1 MAILSTGLV
10 LNKDLLSKLE
20 NLESESEKIYLNLG
34 QRLSDLFKELERG
47 FAESSQ
53 LISYFAAGQ
62 SGAEKLEEYSL
73 VEEIITEAREVIEE
87 AAVFFNEMQE
97 RDNVLF
103 SSINEGIDHLS
114 SLDGRIEN
122 IRDDSIEMELISL
135 NAMTVALKAGLGGRA
150 FSYITDELKK
160 LSSRTII
167 YTEELT
173 RSGASILKD
182 FLEFR
187 KLVGEIQAF
196 QQRFFGDFQE
206 KLNKCFDRYNMGVK
220 QLAEMLFGV
229 IEEAK
234 AVKKPLYRI
243 MEEVQL
249 QDIIKQSLEHV
260 LLSLKEFDLDPEA
273 EYNEH
278 LLDELSFVE
287 KIPRL
292 CQDLLDDI
300 SRKIRQSRDLF
311 STNLTDIRSTLR
323 DVEEQRGAF
332 LEYFTDKGENELEG
346 GALEQMFAES
356 VGVLKEL
363 LSGIDRSMTGK
374 KAIGRDGNRIIENIT
389 VLKTGFENFFE
400 IIDRFYAIEV
410 ASRIQVA
417 KQEVLKDRTETV
429 NEMTR
434 LTSRIDDDVKE
445 ALRILKDALTKI
457 YRSINRY
464 SDKVEMEMSVV
475 QETADCIKSSY
486 DRLMSSKT
494 TLADTLK
501 NFSVYSERFLSL
513 LDASEGDILHL
524 GMLVKVISE
533 VKDELA
539 DVQARAETLKREV
552 LQDMGLQEWQIKDNK
567 LRTMIERFTIFSHKK
582 VAGELG
588 GFEVEEGSREGGLTL
603 F

>member
-150 FSYITDELKK
+150 FSYITEELKK

-300 SRKIRQSRDLF
+300 SLKIRQSRDLF

-417 KQEVLKDRTETV
+417 KQEVLRDRTETV

-486 DRLMSSKT
+486 DRLMFSKT

-552 LQDMGLQEWQIKDNK
+552 LQDMGLQEWQIKDDK

>member
-10 LNKDLLSKLE
+10 ISKDLLSKLE
-20 NLESESEKIYLNLG
+20 NLESESERIYLNLG

-62 SGAEKLEEYSL
+62 SGAEKLEEHSL

-273 EYNEH
+273 EYNDH

-287 KIPRL
+287 KLPRL

-300 SRKIRQSRDLF
+300 SLKIRQSRDLF

-332 LEYFTDKGENELEG
+332 LKYFTDRGENELEG

-417 KQEVLKDRTETV
+417 KQEVLRDRTETV

-434 LTSRIDDDVKE
+434 LTARIDDDVKE

-457 YRSINRY
+457 YRNINRY

-486 DRLMSSKT
+486 DRLMFSKT

-552 LQDMGLQEWQIKDNK
+552 LQDMGLQEWQIKDDK
-567 LRTMIERFTIFSHKK
+567 LQTMIERFTIFTHKK

-588 GFEVEEGSREGGLTL
+588 GFEVEEGSLEGELTL

>member
-1 MAILSTGLV
+1 MVKLSTSLV
-10 LNKDLLSKLE
+10 LNMDLLSKLE

-34 QRLSDLFKELERG
+34 QRFPELFKELEQG

-62 SGAEKLEEYSL
+62 SGAENLEESSL
-73 VEEIITEAREVIEE
+73 VEQIITEAKEVIEG

-114 SLDGRIEN
+114 SLDSRIEN
-122 IRDDSIEMELISL
+122 IREDSIEMELISL
-135 NAMTVALKAGLGGRA
+135 NAMTVALKAGLAGRA

-173 RSGASILKD
+173 GSGASVLKD

-187 KLVGEIQAF
+187 KLVGGIQAF

-206 KLNKCFDRYNMGVK
+206 RLNKCFDRYNMGVK
-220 QLAEMLFGV
+220 QLAEILFGV

-243 MEEVQL
+243 MEEVQH

-292 CQDLLDDI
+292 CHDLLNDI
-300 SRKIRQSRDLF
+300 SRKIQRSRELF
-311 STNLTDIRSTLR
+311 SDNLADIRSTLKE
-323 DVEEQRGAF
+323 VEDQRRAF
-332 LEYFTDKGENELEG
+332 LEYFTDQGEKELEG

-356 VGVLKEL
+356 VGVLQEL

-374 KAIGRDGNRIIENIT
+374 MAIGRDGNRIIENIT
-389 VLKTGFENFFE
+389 VLKTGFEKFFE

-410 ASRIQVA
+410 ASKIQVA
-417 KQEVLKDRTETV
+417 KQEVLQDRTETV

-434 LTSRIDDDVKE
+434 LTVRIDDDVKE

-457 YRSINRY
+457 YRIINKY

-486 DRLMSSKT
+486 DRLMFSKT
-494 TLADTLK
+494 TMADTLK
-501 NFSVYSERFLSL
+501 NISVYSERFLSL

-524 GMLVKVISE
+524 GMLVNVITE
-533 VKDELA
+533 IKDELV

-552 LQDMGLQEWQIKDNK
+552 LQKMGLQEWQIKDDK
-567 LRTMIERFTIFSHKK
+567 LQTMIERFTIFSHKQ
-582 VAGELG
+582 VAGEIG
-588 GFEVEEGSREGGLTL
+588 GFEIEEGSEEGELTL

>member
-1 MAILSTGLV
+1 MAKLSTNLV
-10 LNKDLLSKLE
+10 LNNDLLSKLE
-20 NLESESEKIYLNLG
+20 NLGSETEKIYLNLG
-34 QRLSDLFKELERG
+34 QRLTELFKELERG

-53 LISYFAAGQ
+53 LISYFGAEQ
-62 SGAEKLEEYSL
+62 TGAEKLEEYSL
-73 VEEIITEAREVIEE
+73 VEEIITQAKEVIEK

-103 SSINEGIDHLS
+103 SSINEGIDRLS
-114 SLDGRIEN
+114 SLDSRIEN
-122 IRDDSIEMELISL
+122 IREDSIEMELISL
-135 NAMTVALKAGLGGRA
+135 NAMTVALKAGFAGRA

-160 LSSRTII
+160 LSSRTVI
-167 YTEELT
+167 YTEDLT
-173 RSGASILKD
+173 RSGESILKD

-206 KLNKCFDRYNMGVK
+206 RLNKCFDRYNMGVK

-229 IEEAK
+229 IEDAK

-260 LLSLKEFDLDPEA
+260 LLSLKEFDLNSEN

-300 SRKIRQSRDLF
+300 GRKIGKSRDLF
-311 STNLTDIRSTLR
+311 SAKLTDIRSTLR
-323 DVEEQRGAF
+323 DVEDQRGAF
-332 LEYFTDKGENELEG
+332 LEYFTESGKNELEG

-356 VGVLKEL
+356 VGVLQEL
-363 LSGIDRSMTGK
+363 LSGIDHSMTGK
-374 KAIGRDGNRIIENIT
+374 MAIGRDGNRIVENIT
-389 VLKTGFENFFE
+389 ILKTGFENFFE

-417 KQEVLKDRTETV
+417 KQEVLKDRAETV

-434 LTSRIDDDVKE
+434 LTARIDDDVKE
-445 ALRILKDALTKI
+445 ALRILKHALNKI
-457 YRSINRY
+457 YAIINKY
-464 SDKVEMEMSVV
+464 SNAVEMEMSVV

-486 DRLMSSKT
+486 DRLMFSKT

-513 LDASEGDILHL
+513 LDVSETDILHL
-524 GMLVKVISE
+524 GVLGKVIIE
-533 VKDELA
+533 IKDELA
-539 DVQARAETLKREV
+539 GVQVRAETLKREV
-552 LQDMGLQEWQIKDNK
+552 LQGMGLQEWQIKDDK
-567 LRTMIERFTIFSHKK
+567 LQTMIERFTIFSHKQ
-582 VAGELG
+582 VAGEIG

>member
-10 LNKDLLSKLE
+10 ISKDLLSKLE
-20 NLESESEKIYLNLG
+20 NLESESERIYLNLG

-62 SGAEKLEEYSL
+62 SGAEKLEEHSL

-150 FSYITDELKK
+150 FSYITEELKK

-260 LLSLKEFDLDPEA
+260 LLSLKEFDLDQEA

-300 SRKIRQSRDLF
+300 SLKIRQSRDLF

-332 LEYFTDKGENELEG
+332 LEYFTDRGENELEG

-417 KQEVLKDRTETV
+417 KQEVLRDRTETV

-457 YRSINRY
+457 YRIINRY

-486 DRLMSSKT
+486 DRLMFSKT

-552 LQDMGLQEWQIKDNK
+552 LQDMGLQEWQIKDDK

-588 GFEVEEGSREGGLTL
+588 GFEVEEGSLEGELTL

>member
-10 LNKDLLSKLE
+10 ISKDLLSKLE
-20 NLESESEKIYLNLG
+20 NLESESERIYLNLG

-62 SGAEKLEEYSL
+62 SGAEKLEEHSL

-273 EYNEH
+273 EYNDH

-300 SRKIRQSRDLF
+300 SLKIRQSRDLF

-332 LEYFTDKGENELEG
+332 LEYFTDQGENELEG

-417 KQEVLKDRTETV
+417 KQEVLRDRTETV

-457 YRSINRY
+457 YRIINRY

-486 DRLMSSKT
+486 DRLMFSKT

-513 LDASEGDILHL
+513 LDASEGDILRL

-552 LQDMGLQEWQIKDNK
+552 LQDMGLQEWQIKDDK
-567 LRTMIERFTIFSHKK
+567 LQTMIERFTIFTHKK

>member
-1 MAILSTGLV
+1 VAKLSTDLV

-34 QRLSDLFKELERG
+34 QRFPELFKELEQG
-47 FAESSQ
+47 FAESGQ
-53 LISYFAAGQ
+53 LISYFAAGH
-62 SGAEKLEEYSL
+62 SRAEKLEENSL
-73 VEEIITEAREVIEE
+73 VEEIITEAKEVIEE
-87 AAVFFNEMQE
+87 AAVFFNEMQK

-103 SSINEGIDHLS
+103 SSINEGIDHLN
-114 SLDGRIEN
+114 SLDSRIEN
-122 IRDDSIEMELISL
+122 IREDSIEMELISL
-135 NAMTVALKAGLGGRA
+135 NAMTVALKAGLAGRA

-173 RSGASILKD
+173 GSGASILKD

-196 QQRFFGDFQE
+196 QHRFFGDFQE
-206 KLNKCFDRYNMGVK
+206 RLNKCFDRYNMGVK
-220 QLAEMLFGV
+220 RLAEMLFGV

-234 AVKKPLYRI
+234 AVKNPLYRI

-260 LLSLKEFDLDPEA
+260 LLSLKEFDLDPKS

-300 SRKIRQSRDLF
+300 SRKIEQSRDLF
-311 STNLTDIRSTLR
+311 SVNLADIRSTLR
-323 DVEEQRGAF
+323 DVEDQRGAF
-332 LEYFTDKGENELEG
+332 LGYFTDQGENELEG

-356 VGVLKEL
+356 VGVLLEL

-374 KAIGRDGNRIIENIT
+374 MAIGRDGNGIIENIT

-434 LTSRIDDDVKE
+434 LTIRIDDDVKE
-445 ALRILKDALTKI
+445 ALRILKDALSKI
-457 YRSINRY
+457 YRIINKY
-464 SDKVEMEMSVV
+464 SDKMEMEMSVV
-475 QETADCIKSSY
+475 KETADSIKSSY
-486 DRLMSSKT
+486 DQLMFSKT

-513 LDASEGDILHL
+513 LDASEGDILNL
-524 GMLVKVISE
+524 GMLVKVITE
-533 VKDELA
+533 IRDELA
-539 DVQARAETLKREV
+539 DVQARAEALKKEV
-552 LQDMGLQEWQIKDNK
+552 LLEMGLQEWQIKDDK
-567 LRTMIERFTIFSHKK
+567 LQTMIERFTIFSHKK
-582 VAGELG
+582 VAGEIG
-588 GFEVEEGSREGGLTL
+588 GFEVEEGSQEGDLTL

>member
-10 LNKDLLSKLE
+10 ISKDLLSKLE
-20 NLESESEKIYLNLG
+20 NLESESERIYLNLG

-62 SGAEKLEEYSL
+62 SGAEKLEEHSL

-273 EYNEH
+273 EYNDH

-287 KIPRL
+287 KLPRL

-300 SRKIRQSRDLF
+300 SLKIRQSRDLF

-332 LEYFTDKGENELEG
+332 LEYFTDRGENELEG

-417 KQEVLKDRTETV
+417 KQEVLRDRTETV

-434 LTSRIDDDVKE
+434 LTARIDDDVKE

-457 YRSINRY
+457 YRNINRY

-486 DRLMSSKT
+486 DRLMFSKT

-552 LQDMGLQEWQIKDNK
+552 LQDMGLQEWQIKDDK
-567 LRTMIERFTIFSHKK
+567 LQTMIERFTIFTHKK

-588 GFEVEEGSREGGLTL
+588 GFEVEEGSLEGELTL

>member
-10 LNKDLLSKLE
+10 LSKDLLSKLE

>member
-1 MAILSTGLV
+1 MVKLSTNLV

-20 NLESESEKIYLNLG
+20 NLEFESEKIYLNLG
-34 QRLSDLFKELERG
+34 QRFPELFKELEQG

-53 LISYFAAGQ
+53 LISYFAAEQ
-62 SGAEKLEEYSL
+62 SGAENLEEHSL
-73 VEEIITEAREVIEE
+73 VEEIITEAKEVIEE
-87 AAVFFNEMQE
+87 AAVFFNEMQK

-114 SLDGRIEN
+114 SLDSRIEN
-122 IRDDSIEMELISL
+122 IREDSIEMELISL
-135 NAMTVALKAGLGGRA
+135 NAMTVALKAGLAGRA

-160 LSSRTII
+160 LSSRTVI

-173 RSGASILKD
+173 GSGASILKD

-206 KLNKCFDRYNMGVK
+206 KLSKCFDRYNMGVK
-220 QLAEMLFGV
+220 QLAEMIFGV

-234 AVKKPLYRI
+234 AVKKPLSRI

-260 LLSLKEFDLDPEA
+260 LLSLKEFDLNPEA
-273 EYNEH
+273 DYDEH

-292 CQDLLDDI
+292 CQDLLNDI
-300 SRKIRQSRDLF
+300 SRKIEQSRDIF
-311 STNLTDIRSTLR
+311 SDNLTDIRSTLR
-323 DVEEQRGAF
+323 AVEDQRGAF
-332 LEYFTDKGENELEG
+332 LEYFTDQGENVQQG
-346 GALEQMFAES
+346 GALDKMFAES
-356 VGVLKEL
+356 VGVLQEL
-363 LSGIDRSMTGK
+363 LSGIDRSMKGK
-374 KAIGRDGNRIIENIT
+374 MTIGRDGNRIIKSIRI
-389 VLKTGFENFFE
+389 LKTGFENFFE

-434 LTSRIDDDVKE
+434 LTVRIDDDVKK

-457 YRSINRY
+457 YGIINKY
-464 SDKVEMEMSVV
+464 SGEVEMEMPVV
-475 QETADCIKSSY
+475 QETADYIKSSY
-486 DRLMSSKT
+486 DRLMFSKT

-513 LDASEGDILHL
+513 LDASEGDILNL
-524 GMLVKVISE
+524 GMLVKIIKE
-533 VKDELA
+533 IKDELV
-539 DVQARAETLKREV
+539 DVQARAETLKTEV
-552 LQDMGLQEWQIKDNK
+552 LQKMGLQEWQIKDDK
-567 LRTMIERFTIFSHKK
+567 LQTMIERFTIFSHKQ
-582 VAGELG
+582 VASEIG
-588 GFEVEEGSREGGLTL
+588 GFEVEEGSQEGDLTL

>member
-10 LNKDLLSKLE
+10 ISKDLLSKLE
-20 NLESESEKIYLNLG
+20 NLESESERIYLNLG

-62 SGAEKLEEYSL
+62 SGAEKLEEHSL

-150 FSYITDELKK
+150 FSYITEELKK

-273 EYNEH
+273 EYNDH

-287 KIPRL
+287 KLPRL

-300 SRKIRQSRDLF
+300 SLKIRQSRDLF

-332 LEYFTDKGENELEG
+332 LEYFTDRGENELEG

-417 KQEVLKDRTETV
+417 KQEVLRDRTETV

-457 YRSINRY
+457 YRIINRY

-486 DRLMSSKT
+486 DRLMFSKT

-552 LQDMGLQEWQIKDNK
+552 LQDMGLQEWQIKDDK
-567 LRTMIERFTIFSHKK
+567 LQTMIERFTIFTHKK

-588 GFEVEEGSREGGLTL
+588 GFEVEEGSLEGELTL

>member
-10 LNKDLLSKLE
+10 LSKDLLSKLE
-20 NLESESEKIYLNLG
+20 NLEFESEKIYLNLG

-292 CQDLLDDI
+292 CQELLDDI
-300 SRKIRQSRDLF
+300 SLKIRQSRDLF

-417 KQEVLKDRTETV
+417 KQEVLRDRTETV

-457 YRSINRY
+457 YRNINRY

-539 DVQARAETLKREV
+539 DVQARAETLKGEV

>member
-10 LNKDLLSKLE
+10 LSKDLLSKLE

-62 SGAEKLEEYSL
+62 SGAEKLEEHSL

-150 FSYITDELKK
+150 FSYITEELKK

-234 AVKKPLYRI
+234 VVKKPLYRI

-260 LLSLKEFDLDPEA
+260 LLSLKEFDLDQEA

-300 SRKIRQSRDLF
+300 SLKIRQSRDLF

-332 LEYFTDKGENELEG
+332 LEYFTDRGENELEG

-363 LSGIDRSMTGK
+363 LSGIYRSMTGK

-417 KQEVLKDRTETV
+417 KQEVLRDRTETV

-457 YRSINRY
+457 YRIINRY

-486 DRLMSSKT
+486 DRLMFSKT

-524 GMLVKVISE
+524 GMLVKVTSE

-552 LQDMGLQEWQIKDNK
+552 LQGMGLQEWQIKDDK

-588 GFEVEEGSREGGLTL
+588 GFEVEEGSLEGELTL

>member
-1 MAILSTGLV
+1 MAKLSTDLV
-10 LNKDLLSKLE
+10 FNKDLLSKLE
-20 NLESESEKIYLNLG
+20 NLESESEKIYLNMG
-34 QRLSDLFKELERG
+34 QRFPELFKELEQG
-47 FAESSQ
+47 FTESSQ

-62 SGAEKLEEYSL
+62 SGAKNLEEYSL
-73 VEEIITEAREVIEE
+73 VEEIITEAKEVIEE
-87 AAVFFNEMQE
+87 AAGFFNEMQE

-103 SSINEGIDHLS
+103 SSINKGIDHLS
-114 SLDGRIEN
+114 SLDSRIEN
-122 IRDDSIEMELISL
+122 IREDSIEMELISL
-135 NAMTVALKAGLGGRA
+135 NAMTVALKAGLAGRA

-173 RSGASILKD
+173 GSGASILKD

-206 KLNKCFDRYNMGVK
+206 RLNKCFDRYNMGVK
-220 QLAEMLFGV
+220 KLAEILFGV
-229 IEEAK
+229 IEDAK
-234 AVKKPLYRI
+234 AVKNPLYKI

-249 QDIIKQSLEHV
+249 QDIIKQSLDHV
-260 LLSLKEFDLDPEA
+260 LLSLKEFDLDSEA

-300 SRKIRQSRDLF
+300 SRKIRLSRDLF
-311 STNLTDIRSTLR
+311 STNLGDIRSILKE
-323 DVEEQRGAF
+323 VEDQRGAF
-332 LEYFTDKGENELEG
+332 LEYFTKQGDNELEG

-356 VGVLKEL
+356 VEVLQEL

-374 KAIGRDGNRIIENIT
+374 MTIGRNGNRIIKNIT
-389 VLKTGFENFFE
+389 VLTTGFENFFE

-417 KQEVLKDRTETV
+417 KQEVLQDRTETV

-434 LTSRIDDDVKE
+434 LTARIDNDVKE
-445 ALRILKDALTKI
+445 ALRILKDALAKI
-457 YRSINRY
+457 YRIINKY

-475 QETADCIKSSY
+475 RETADCIKKSY
-486 DRLMSSKT
+486 DRLMFSKT

-524 GMLVKVISE
+524 GMLVKVITE
-533 VKDELA
+533 IKDELA
-539 DVQARAETLKREV
+539 DVQIRAETLKIEV
-552 LQDMGLQEWQIKDNK
+552 LQKMGLQEWQIKDNK
-567 LRTMIERFTIFSHKK
+567 LQTMIERFTIFSHKQ
-582 VAGELG
+582 VAGEIG
-588 GFEVEEGSREGGLTL
+588 GFEVEAGSEEGELTL

>member
-10 LNKDLLSKLE
+10 ISKDLLSKLE
-20 NLESESEKIYLNLG
+20 NLESESERIYLNLG

-62 SGAEKLEEYSL
+62 SGAEKLEEHSL

-273 EYNEH
+273 EYNDH

-287 KIPRL
+287 KLPRL

-300 SRKIRQSRDLF
+300 SLKIRQSRDLF

-332 LEYFTDKGENELEG
+332 LEYFTDQGENELEG

-417 KQEVLKDRTETV
+417 KQEVLRDRTETV

-434 LTSRIDDDVKE
+434 LTARIDDDVKE

-457 YRSINRY
+457 YRNINRY

-486 DRLMSSKT
+486 DRLMFSKT

-552 LQDMGLQEWQIKDNK
+552 LQDMGLQEWQIKDDK
-567 LRTMIERFTIFSHKK
+567 LQTMIERFTIFTHKK

-588 GFEVEEGSREGGLTL
+588 GFEVEEGSLEGELTL

>member
-1 MAILSTGLV
+1 MAKISTNLILDEDILF
-10 LNKDLLSKLE
+10 KLE

-34 QRLSDLFKELERG
+34 QRFPELFKELEQG

-53 LISYFAAGQ
+53 LISYFAAEQ
-62 SGAEKLEEYSL
+62 SGVDRIHEYSL
-73 VEEIITEAREVIEE
+73 VEEIITEAKKIIEE
-87 AAVFFNEMQE
+87 AADFFNEMQE
-97 RDNVLF
+97 RDNTLF
-103 SSINEGIDHLS
+103 SSINEGIDNLS
-114 SLDGRIEN
+114 SLDGTIEN
-122 IRDDSIEMELISL
+122 IREDSIEMELISL
-135 NAMTVALKAGLGGRA
+135 NAMTVALKAGLAGRA

-160 LSSRTII
+160 LSSRTVT

-173 RSGASILKD
+173 NSGSSILKD

-206 KLNKCFDRYNMGVK
+206 KLSRCFDKYNMGVK

-234 AVKKPLYRI
+234 AVKKPLSRI

-260 LLSLKEFDLDPEA
+260 VLSLKEFEIDPDA
-273 EYNEH
+273 ESNEH

-292 CQDLLDDI
+292 CQDLLSDI
-300 SRKIRQSRDLF
+300 SLKIEQSRDVF
-311 STNLTDIRSTLR
+311 SENLINIRSILKK
-323 DVEEQRGAF
+323 VEEERVAF
-332 LEYFTDKGENELEG
+332 LEYFTDQGDNKLGG

-356 VGVLKEL
+356 MGVFQEL
-363 LSGIDRSMTGK
+363 FSGIDRSITGK
-374 KAIGRDGNRIIENIT
+374 MAISRDGNRIIDNIR
-389 VLKTGFENFFE
+389 VLKTSFENFVE
-400 IIDRFYAIEV
+400 IVDRFYAIEV

-417 KQEVLKDRTETV
+417 KQKVLQDRTETV

-434 LTSRIDDDVKE
+434 LTLRIDDDVKE
-445 ALRILKDALTKI
+445 ALGILKEALSKTNRI
-457 YRSINRY
+457 INKY
-464 SDKVEMEMSVV
+464 SDGLEMEMSVV
-475 QETADCIKSSY
+475 QETADYIKNSY
-486 DRLMSSKT
+486 DRLMFSKT

-513 LDASEGDILHL
+513 LDAAEGDILQL
-524 GMLVKVISE
+524 GMLVKVIGE
-533 VKDELA
+533 IKNKLA
-539 DVQARAETLKREV
+539 DVQGRAETLKSEA
-552 LQDMGLQEWQIKDNK
+552 LKEMGLQEWQIKDDK
-567 LRTMIERFTIFSHKK
+567 LQTMIARFTIFSHKQ
-582 VAGELG
+582 VAGEIG
-588 GFEVEEGSREGGLTL
+588 GFEVEEGSQEGGLTL

>member
-150 FSYITDELKK
+150 FSYITEELKK

-300 SRKIRQSRDLF
+300 SLKIRQSRDLF

-457 YRSINRY
+457 YRNINRY

-486 DRLMSSKT
+486 DRLMFSKT

-539 DVQARAETLKREV
+539 DVQARAETLKGEV
-552 LQDMGLQEWQIKDNK
+552 LQDMGLQEWQIKDDK

-588 GFEVEEGSREGGLTL
+588 GFEVEEGSLEGGLTL